1 MDVRTLYTKIRNGS
15 EHQVQEM
22 QVIMESFLK
31 QRSRSF
37 SELNHKEQA
46 ERLISEANLEE
57 RQHLYSCT
65 ALGVDV
71 RVGKAFV
78 IPMSGNPS
86 AAAQAYDEQDNPRG
100 KRHLMRMP
108 HIEGLNKQSTLFL
121 NDCKFINTARII
133 DVKAHVDRGS
143 PLFQKIH
150 SRMRQVIG

>member
-65 ALGVDV
+65 ALGVDGSATSALSISGQTLTSV
-71 RVGKAFV
+71 RSDFS
-78 IPMSGNPS
+78 IS
-86 AAAQAYDEQDNPRG
+86 A
-100 KRHLMRMP
+100 
-108 HIEGLNKQSTLFL
+108 S
-121 NDCKFINTARII
+121 
-133 DVKAHVDRGS
+133 S
-143 PLFQKIH
+143 
-150 SRMRQVIG
+150 